1 LIVYTSRDSGSSEG
15 QGSVKISQRIVN
27 DLTKIVGK
35 ANVLTE
41 KEDLVAY
48 SYDGTTSWVSKPD
61 VVVFP
66 TSAEEISKVLKLA
79 NQERIAVTPRGAG
92 TNVSGGSIPI
102 QGGIV
107 LCFTKMNTIIGIDKE
122 NLTVMLEPGVVL
134 MDLNAALAK
143 EGLFFPPDP
152 QSFLGATLGGI
163 IAENAGGPACVKYGV
178 TKQYVL
184 GLEVILP
191 TGDIIE
197 VGSQTMKNVVGYD
210 LTMLFTGSE
219 GTLGVIS
226 KATLAVKPLPQATQ
240 TIAAAF
246 DDMAV
251 AGENVSHVLANGVIP
266 SKIELLDKWVIK
278 SIEQLQPMGLP
289 TDAEALLL
297 FEVDGV
303 AEAVEKDARQIEGV
317 CKAHGAQEIRIAK
330 SKEEADCYWL
340 ARRAGYAALFSAG
353 PTIMAEDVT
362 VPRSKIPDLIRRV
375 KEICELR
382 GIEFTVIGHAGDGNL
397 HPSLVTDKKNE
408 EHFKKAQEAMEM
420 IIDHAVALGGVV
432 SGEHGIGLE
441 KKRFFMRTVP
451 PMALAI
457 MKGIKQVVDPQ
468 NILNPG
474 KIWEE

>member
-1 LIVYTSRDSGSSEG
+1 MVQKKIVKDLI
-15 QGSVKISQRIVN
+15 Q
-27 DLTKIVGK
+27 IVGK
-35 ANVLTE
+35 ADVLTE

-48 SYDGTTSWVSKPD
+48 SYDGTTSWAHEPD

-66 TSAEEISKVLKLA
+66 TSAQEISKILKLA
-79 NQERIAVTPRGAG
+79 DKERIPVTPRGGG

-107 LCFTKMNTIIGIDKE
+107 LCFTKMNTILGIDKE
-122 NLTVMLEPGVVL
+122 NLTVMVEPGVVL
-134 MDLNAALAK
+134 MDLNTALAK

-152 QSFLGATLGGI
+152 QSFLGATMGGI

-184 GLEVILP
+184 GLEVVLP
-191 TGDIIE
+191 TGDIIDI
-197 VGSQTMKNVVGYD
+197 GSQTMKNVVGYD

-226 KATLAVKPLPQATQ
+226 KATLAVKPLPQATK
-240 TIAAAF
+240 TILVAF

-251 AGENVSHVLANGVIP
+251 AGENVYHVLSSRVIP
-266 SKIELLDKWVIK
+266 SKIELLDNWVIN
-278 SIEQLQPMGLP
+278 SIERLQPMGLP
-289 TDAEALLL
+289 KDAEALLL

-303 AEAVEKDARQIEGV
+303 FEAVEKDARQIEGL
-317 CKAHGAQEIRIAK
+317 CKRHGAKEVRIAK
-330 SKEEADCYWL
+330 DKEEADRYWL
-340 ARRAGYAALFSAG
+340 ARRAGFAALFSAG

-362 VPRSKIPDLIRRV
+362 VPRNKIPDLIKRV
-375 KEICELR
+375 KEICEPR
-382 GIEFTVIGHAGDGNL
+382 GLEFTVIGHAGDGNL
-397 HPSLVTDKKNE
+397 HPSLVTDKKNK

-420 IIDHAVALGGVV
+420 IIESAVELGGVV

-441 KKRFFMRTVP
+441 KKRFLMKTVS
-451 PMALAI
+451 PMVVEI
-457 MKGIKQVVDPQ
+457 MKGIKRIVDPH